1 MLEIESGAMKLLQ
14 LLNYFFRPGFAR
26 LNFPYF
32 LDSDTVE
39 YVINAVNRIAEDGWK
54 LLPLVNKFLPF
65 GIHTLGYQKSLHP
78 MGPRM

>member
-1 MLEIESGAMKLLQ
+1 MPTILSVRLGIEIRLVAAIVVI
-14 LLNYFFRPGFAR
+14 FIFRPGFAR

-54 LLPLVNKFLPF
+54 LLPLVR
-65 GIHTLGYQKSLHP
+65 G
-78 MGPRM
+78 